1 MDMLGDAKNVVEK
14 TQRNIENQLL
24 EFIQQLKVEKI
35 S

>member
-1 MDMLGDAKNVVEK
+1 MDTLGDAKNVVEK